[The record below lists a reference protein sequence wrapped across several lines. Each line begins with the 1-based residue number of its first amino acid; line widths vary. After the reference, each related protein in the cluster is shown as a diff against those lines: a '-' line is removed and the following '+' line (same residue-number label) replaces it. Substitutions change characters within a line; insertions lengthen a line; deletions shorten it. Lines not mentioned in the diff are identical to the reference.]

1 LSAFVQVK
9 IQTVAPVVTVQPDTT
24 GEVELSFN
32 RHGRVCFF
40 SGGMAFFSIEMEDS
54 NHLLY
59 FEDDFLPEM
68 ERSKRLIFSIM
79 KGYENE

>member
-1 LSAFVQVK
+1 M
-9 IQTVAPVVTVQPDTT
+9 I
-24 GEVELSFN
+24 
-32 RHGRVCFF
+32 FF
-40 SGGMAFFSIEMEDS
+40 RRNGFFSIEMEDS